1 MRAALGTGKSLSFV
15 RQLYG
20 SLYCG
25 CLFIPR
31 EERRVMNK
39 YRVTLKYGDPG
50 KYKHNSQSVT
60 VEAESDSTAMRLA
73 ESKFK
78 NSNST
83 YKNKEV
89 DIVKVEKI

>member
-1 MRAALGTGKSLSFV
+1 
-15 RQLYG
+15 
-20 SLYCG
+20 
-25 CLFIPR
+25 
-31 EERRVMNK
+31 MNK

-50 KYKHNSQSVT
+50 KYKNSSQSIT
-60 VEAESDSTAMRLA
+60 VEAESDSTAMKLA
-73 ESKFK
+73 ENKFK